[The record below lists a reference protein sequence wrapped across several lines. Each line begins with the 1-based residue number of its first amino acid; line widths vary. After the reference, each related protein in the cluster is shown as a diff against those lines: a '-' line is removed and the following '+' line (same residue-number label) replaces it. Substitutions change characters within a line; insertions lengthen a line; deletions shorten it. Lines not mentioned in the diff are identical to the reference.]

1 MNAPTPLTKQEALLQ
16 AAMAARQRVMD
27 PNRPP
32 AAASS
37 RVMASSLATPIK
49 EASALD
55 HGQFSAV
62 DGPPPSAKAGFS
74 HLRRNRPGTAS
85 SSTPREPSVQ
95 SGHARDSSEVGDS
108 AWGDQS
114 AAQTAETQ
122 PASAAV
128 ATGAKT
134 GGFSGLARGR
144 ISGDSDNQ
152 PAPAADERGSSEP
165 VTARGGFAALAKMS
179 AERRNHLQKQDQVR
193 VRAEKTEVRPDPA
206 WPHPEIPAGSA
217 YSPQEWAAARAQG
230 NVHVWEIRNAGE
242 SALMCVDRLPPP
254 RVERQ
259 VVGGKVVETEVP
271 YTDEEIAQGFDPMLA
286 AVLDGCL
293 VLAPSA
299 TTTHPNAAK
308 GEINFSR
315 VDEHLPGPF
324 QYRLVRP
331 EVEPEGRW
339 MPATLKMRL
348 HLGSQ
353 DMPPE
358 EERERRFPSRPRG

>member
-1 MNAPTPLTKQEALLQ
+1 MNAPTPLTKPEALLQ
-16 AAMAARQRVMD
+16 AAKAARQRVMD
-27 PNRPP
+27 PSMGPV
-32 AAASS
+32 AASGVEASS
-37 RVMASSLATPIK
+37 RDSSIENAAATESVLSNSVGEPAST
-49 EASALD
+49 
-55 HGQFSAV
+55 
-62 DGPPPSAKAGFS
+62 AKTGFS
-74 HLRRNRPGTAS
+74 HLRRNRAGAASSSPPREASQHARNAPDVDVVEGDELGIQTAS
-85 SSTPREPSVQ
+85 SPAE
-95 SGHARDSSEVGDS
+95 
-108 AWGDQS
+108 
-114 AAQTAETQ
+114 AASLA
-122 PASAAV
+122 PG
-128 ATGAKT
+128 GAQGTKS

-144 ISGDSDNQ
+144 ILGDAESQ
-152 PAPAADERGSSEP
+152 PSTAAAGPGVGEPA
-165 VTARGGFAALAKMS
+165 TARGGFAALAKLS
-179 AERRNHLQKQDQVR
+179 AERRKLLQAQEQSR
-193 VRAEKTEVRPDPA
+193 ARAEKPEVKQDPP

-230 NVHVWEIRNAGE
+230 DVHVWEIRNAGE

-254 RVERQ
+254 RIERQ
-259 VVGGKVVETEVP
+259 VVGGKVVETELP

-324 QYRLVRP
+324 LYRLVRP
-331 EVEPEGRW
+331 EVEAEGRW
-339 MPATLKMRL
+339 MPATLKLRL